1 MFLAILDAGGLA
13 RAARMLRR
21 SPASVTRS
29 LAALEARAG
38 ARLAERTTRK
48 LAPTEAGRRLA
59 DQARRVLADYE
70 TAVSVEASGP
80 LRGRLA
86 LTAPLVFGRRHVSAL
101 VARFLVLHPG
111 VSAELRLNDRNLDM
125 IDEQLDVAV
134 RVGALPDSSL
144 VARKVGEVRSI
155 VVAAPAYLERRGAP
169 RTPEDLKTHEVITG
183 VVRADALEWRFRSAE
198 GREKLTRMTSRFT
211 LTDVDAALNAV
222 REGHGITRALS
233 YQVADDLAAG
243 RLVRLLAAWEPAA
256 LPVQL
261 VTPTA
266 RLIPARVRAFLD
278 HAAAELVALPVLAP
292 APK

>member
-1 MFLAILDAGGLA
+1 M
-13 RAARMLRR
+13 
-21 SPASVTRS
+21 
-29 LAALEARAG
+29 EARVG
-38 ARLAERTTRK
+38 ARLVERTTRK

-59 DQARRVLADYE
+59 DQARRLLTDYE
-70 TAVSVEASGP
+70 SAVSVEESGP
-80 LRGRLA
+80 LRGRLT
-86 LTAPLVFGRRHVSAL
+86 LTAPLVFGRLHVSAL
-101 VARFLVLHPG
+101 VARFLDLHPG

-144 VARKVGEVRSI
+144 VARKVGEVRSV

-169 RTPEDLKTHEVITG
+169 RTPDDLRAHEVITG
-183 VVRADALEWRFRSAE
+183 VVRADALEWRFRGAE
-198 GREKLTRMTSRFT
+198 GREKLARMTSRFT

-222 REGHGITRALS
+222 RDGHGITRALS

-243 RLVRLLAAWEPAA
+243 RLVRLLVAWEPAA

-266 RLIPARVRAFLD
+266 RLVPARVRAFLD
-278 HAAAELVALPVLAP
+278 HATAELSALPVLAP
-292 APK
+292 DPG